1 MADLTA
7 HESEKQRVQK
17 VGQVYRDKGYD
28 VLIEPQGDQLP
39 DFLQAFRPDLIVHKG
54 DEHIVVEVRTR
65 GQISDFPQVNE
76 LAKVVRNE
84 ADWKF
89 ELFLLGPE
97 NSFFVNGASPLTVEE
112 IRSRRKEV
120 AFFVENGHLEA
131 VFLMGWSLVEA
142 ILRVLAVKEEIAGET
157 ATPDYLLKQM
167 TFEGIIA
174 RETYHDLKRAQQTRD
189 AIAHGFK
196 SSQLTVETVQEL
208 INLIDGE
215 LLQELDN
222 VAEGS

>member
-7 HESEKQRVQK
+7 RESERQRVQK

-28 VLIEPQGDQLP
+28 VLIEPQGNQLP

-65 GQISDFPQVNE
+65 GQVSDFPQVNE

-84 ADWKF
+84 VGWKF
-89 ELFLLGPE
+89 QLFLLGPE
-97 NSFFVNGASPLTVEE
+97 NSFFVNGASLFTVEE
-112 IRSRRKEV
+112 IRLKIKEV

-131 VFLMGWSLVEA
+131 AFLMGWSLVEA
-142 ILRVLAVKEEIAGET
+142 ILRVLAVKEGMEGET

-174 RETYHDLKRAQQTRD
+174 RETYHDLKRAQKTRN

-196 SSQLTVETVQEL
+196 SSQLTIESAQEL
-208 INLIDGE
+208 IDLIDGE
-215 LLQELDN
+215 LLRELDN

>member
-1 MADLTA
+1 MADLIA
-7 HESEKQRVQK
+7 QESERQRVQK

-39 DFLQAFRPDLIVHKG
+39 DFLQAFRPDLIAHKG
-54 DEHIVVEVRTR
+54 DENIVVEVRVR
-65 GQISDFPQVNE
+65 GQVSDFPQVNE

-97 NSFFVNGASPLTVEE
+97 NSFFVNGASLFTVEE
-112 IRSRRKEV
+112 IRLKIKEV

-131 VFLMGWSLVEA
+131 AFLMGWSLAEA
-142 ILRVLAVKEEIAGET
+142 TLRVLAVKEGIEGET

-222 VAEGS
+222 VAEGT

>member
-7 HESEKQRVQK
+7 RESEQQRVQK

-28 VLIEPQGDQLP
+28 VLIEPQSDQLP

-65 GQISDFPQVNE
+65 GQVSDFPQVNE

-84 ADWKF
+84 VGWKF

-97 NSFFVNGASPLTVEE
+97 NSFFVDEASPLTVEE
-112 IRSRRKEV
+112 IRSKRKEV
-120 AFFVENGHLEA
+120 ALFFENEHLEA
-131 VFLMGWSLVEA
+131 AFLMGWSLVEA
-142 ILRVLAVKEEIAGET
+142 ILRVLAVKEEIACET
-157 ATPDYLLKQM
+157 STPDYLLKQM

-174 RETYHDLKRAQQTRD
+174 RETYRDLKRAQQTRD

-208 INLIDGE
+208 IDLIDE
-215 LLQELDN
+215 VLLQELDN

>member
-7 HESEKQRVQK
+7 RESEQQRIQK

-28 VLIEPQGDQLP
+28 VLMEPQGNQLP
-39 DFLQAFRPDLIVHKG
+39 DFLQTFQPDLIVHKG

-65 GQISDFPQVNE
+65 GQVSDFPQVNE

-84 ADWKF
+84 AGWKF

-97 NSFFVNGASPLTVEE
+97 NSFFMNGASPLTVEE
-112 IRSRRKEV
+112 IRSKRKEV
-120 AFFVENGHLEA
+120 ALFFQNGHLEA
-131 VFLMGWSLVEA
+131 AFLMGWSLVEA
-142 ILRVLAVKEEIAGET
+142 TLRVLAVKEGIEGEA

-174 RETYHDLKRAQQTRD
+174 RETYHDLKHAQKTRD

-196 SSQLTVETVQEL
+196 SSQLTIETAQEL
-208 INLIDGE
+208 IDLIDGV

-222 VAEGS
+222 VVED

>member
-7 HESEKQRVQK
+7 HESESQRVQK

-65 GQISDFPQVNE
+65 GQVSDFPQVNE

-84 ADWKF
+84 VGWKF

-97 NSFFVNGASPLTVEE
+97 NSFFLNGASLFTVEE
-112 IRSRRKEV
+112 IRLKIKEV
-120 AFFVENGHLEA
+120 AFFMENGHLEA
-131 VFLMGWSLVEA
+131 AFLMGWSLVEA
-142 ILRVLAVKEEIAGET
+142 TLRILAVKEGIEGET

-174 RETYHDLKRAQQTRD
+174 RETYHDLKHAQQTRD

-208 INLIDGE
+208 IDLIDGV

-222 VAEGS
+222 VVED

>member
-7 HESEKQRVQK
+7 RESEQQRIQK

-28 VLIEPQGDQLP
+28 VLIEPQSDQLP

-65 GQISDFPQVNE
+65 GRVSDFPQVNE

-84 ADWKF
+84 VGWKF
-89 ELFLLGPE
+89 QLFLLGPE
-97 NSFFVNGASPLTVEE
+97 NSFFVNGASLFTVEE
-112 IRSRRKEV
+112 IRLKIKEV

-131 VFLMGWSLVEA
+131 AFLMGWSLVEA
-142 ILRVLAVKEEIAGET
+142 TLRVLAVKEGIEGET

-174 RETYHDLKRAQQTRD
+174 RETYHDLKHAQQTRD

-196 SSQLTVETVQEL
+196 SSQLTIETAQEL
-208 INLIDGE
+208 IDLIDGE

-222 VAEGS
+222 VVED

>member
-1 MADLTA
+1 MADLIA
-7 HESEKQRVQK
+7 HESERQRVQK

-39 DFLQAFRPDLIVHKG
+39 DFLQAFRPDLIAHKG
-54 DEHIVVEVRTR
+54 DENIVVEVRTR
-65 GQISDFPQVNE
+65 GQVSDFPQVNE

-84 ADWKF
+84 VGWKF

-112 IRSRRKEV
+112 IHSKRKEV
-120 AFFVENGHLEA
+120 ALFFQNGHLEA
-131 VFLMGWSLVEA
+131 AFLMGWSLVEA
-142 ILRVLAVKEEIAGET
+142 ILRVLAVKEGIEGET

-174 RETYHDLKRAQQTRD
+174 RETYHDLKHAQKTRD

-208 INLIDGE
+208 IDLIDGV

-222 VAEGS
+222 VAEGL

>member
-7 HESEKQRVQK
+7 HESERQRVQK

-28 VLIEPQGDQLP
+28 VLIEPQSDQLP
-39 DFLQAFRPDLIVHKG
+39 DFLQAFRPDLIAHKG
-54 DEHIVVEVRTR
+54 DEHIVVEVRVR
-65 GQISDFPQVNE
+65 GQVSDFPQVNE

-89 ELFLLGPE
+89 QLVLLGPE
-97 NSFFVNGASPLTVEE
+97 NSLSVAGASPFTVEE
-112 IRSRRKEV
+112 IRLKIKEV
-120 AFFVENGHLEA
+120 AFFVENEYLEA
-131 VFLMGWSLVEA
+131 AFLMGWSLVEA
-142 ILRVLAVKEEIAGET
+142 TLRTLAVKEGIEGET
-157 ATPDYLLKQM
+157 ATSDYLFKQM

-174 RETYHDLKRAQQTRD
+174 RETYHELKHAQKTRD

-208 INLIDGE
+208 IDLIDGV

-222 VAEGS
+222 VVED

>member
-7 HESEKQRVQK
+7 HESERQRVQK

-54 DEHIVVEVRTR
+54 DEHIVVEVRSR
-65 GQISDFPQVNE
+65 GQVSDFPQVNE

-84 ADWKF
+84 AGWKF

-97 NSFFVNGASPLTVEE
+97 NSFFMNGASPLTVEE
-112 IRSRRKEV
+112 IRSKRKEV
-120 AFFVENGHLEA
+120 ALFFQNGHLEA
-131 VFLMGWSLVEA
+131 AFLMGWSLVEA
-142 ILRVLAVKEEIAGET
+142 ILRTLAVKEGIEGET

-174 RETYHDLKRAQQTRD
+174 RETYHDLKHAQQTRD

-208 INLIDGE
+208 IDLIDGV

-222 VAEGS
+222 VADD

>member
-7 HESEKQRVQK
+7 PESESLRVQK

-28 VLIEPQGDQLP
+28 VLIEPQGNQLP
-39 DFLQAFRPDLIVHKG
+39 DFLQAFQPDLIAHKG

-65 GQISDFPQVNE
+65 GQVSDFPQVNE

-97 NSFFVNGASPLTVEE
+97 NSFFVNGARLFTVEE
-112 IRSRRKEV
+112 IRSKRKEV
-120 AFFVENGHLEA
+120 ALFVENGHLEA
-131 VFLMGWSLVEA
+131 AFLMGWSLVEA
-142 ILRVLAVKEEIAGET
+142 TLRVLAVKEGIEGET

-167 TFEGIIA
+167 TFEGLIA
-174 RETYHDLKRAQQTRD
+174 RETYHDLKQAQQTRD

-208 INLIDGE
+208 IDLIDGE

-222 VAEGS
+222 VAEDS

>member
-7 HESEKQRVQK
+7 RESEQQRIQK

-28 VLIEPQGDQLP
+28 VLMEPQGNQLP
-39 DFLQAFRPDLIVHKG
+39 DFLQTFQPDLIVHKG

-65 GQISDFPQVNE
+65 GQVSDFPQVNE

-84 ADWKF
+84 AGWKF

-97 NSFFVNGASPLTVEE
+97 NSFFMNGASPLTVEE
-112 IRSRRKEV
+112 IRSKRKEV
-120 AFFVENGHLEA
+120 ALFFQNGHLEA
-131 VFLMGWSLVEA
+131 AFLMGWSLVEA
-142 ILRVLAVKEEIAGET
+142 ILRTLAVKEGIEGET

-167 TFEGIIA
+167 AFEGIIA
-174 RETYHDLKRAQQTRD
+174 RETYHDLKRAQKTRD

-208 INLIDGE
+208 IDLIDGE

-222 VAEGS
+222 VAVD

>member
-7 HESEKQRVQK
+7 RENESLRVQK
-17 VGQVYRDKGYD
+17 VGQVYRNKGYD

-39 DFLQAFRPDLIVHKG
+39 DFLQTFRPDLIAHKG
-54 DEHIVVEVRTR
+54 DEHIVVEVRVR
-65 GQISDFPQVNE
+65 GQVSDFPQVNE

-97 NSFFVNGASPLTVEE
+97 NSFFVNRASLFTVEE
-112 IRSRRKEV
+112 ICLKIKEV
-120 AFFVENGHLEA
+120 AFLVENGHLEA
-131 VFLMGWSLVEA
+131 AFLIGWSLVEA
-142 ILRVLAVKEEIAGET
+142 ILRSLAVKEGIEGET

-174 RETYHDLKRAQQTRD
+174 RETYHDLKHAQQMRN

-208 INLIDGE
+208 IGLIDGE

-222 VAEGS
+222 VAEE

>member
-7 HESEKQRVQK
+7 RESEQQRIQK
-17 VGQVYRDKGYD
+17 VRQVYRDKGYD
-28 VLIEPQGDQLP
+28 VLIEPQSDQLP

-65 GQISDFPQVNE
+65 GQVSDFPQVNE

-84 ADWKF
+84 VGWKF
-89 ELFLLGPE
+89 QLFLLGPE
-97 NSFFVNGASPLTVEE
+97 NSFFVNGASLFTVEE
-112 IRSRRKEV
+112 IRLKIKEV

-131 VFLMGWSLVEA
+131 AFLMGWSLVEA
-142 ILRVLAVKEEIAGET
+142 TLRVLAVKEGIEGET

-174 RETYHDLKRAQQTRD
+174 RETYHDLKHAQQTRD

-208 INLIDGE
+208 IDLIDGV

-222 VAEGS
+222 VVED

>member
-7 HESEKQRVQK
+7 HESERQRVQK

-54 DEHIVVEVRTR
+54 DEHIVVGVRSR
-65 GQISDFPQVNE
+65 GQVSDFPQVNE

-84 ADWKF
+84 AGWKF

-97 NSFFVNGASPLTVEE
+97 NSFFMNGASSLTVEE
-112 IRSRRKEV
+112 IRSKRKEV
-120 AFFVENGHLEA
+120 ALFFQNGHLEA
-131 VFLMGWSLVEA
+131 AFLMGWSLVEA
-142 ILRVLAVKEEIAGET
+142 ILRSLAVKEGIEGET

-167 TFEGIIA
+167 TFEGIIS
-174 RETYHDLKRAQQTRD
+174 RETYHDLKHAQQTRD

-208 INLIDGE
+208 IDLIDGE
-215 LLQELDN
+215 LLQELGDY
-222 VAEGS
+222 SQR

>member
-7 HESEKQRVQK
+7 RESERQRVQK

-39 DFLQAFRPDLIVHKG
+39 DFLKTFRPDLIAHKG
-54 DEHIVVEVRTR
+54 DENIVVEVRTR
-65 GQISDFPQVNE
+65 GQVSDFPQVNE

-97 NSFFVNGASPLTVEE
+97 NSFFVDGASPLTVEE
-112 IRSRRKEV
+112 IRLKRKEV
-120 AFFVENGHLEA
+120 ALFVENRHLEA
-131 VFLMGWSLVEA
+131 AFLMGWSLVEA
-142 ILRVLAVKEEIAGET
+142 ILRVLAVKEGIEGET

-174 RETYHDLKRAQQTRD
+174 RETYHDLKHAQKTRD

-208 INLIDGE
+208 IDLIDE
-215 LLQELDN
+215 VLLQELDN

>member
-7 HESEKQRVQK
+7 HESERQRVQK

-28 VLIEPQGDQLP
+28 VLIEPQGNQLP

-54 DEHIVVEVRTR
+54 DEHIVVEVRSR
-65 GQISDFPQVNE
+65 GQVSDFPQVNE

-97 NSFFVNGASPLTVEE
+97 NSFFVNGASLFTVEE
-112 IRSRRKEV
+112 IRSKIVEV
-120 AFFVENGHLEA
+120 ALFVENGYLEA
-131 VFLMGWSLVEA
+131 AFLIGWSLVEA

-167 TFEGIIA
+167 TFEGIIS
-174 RETYHDLKRAQQTRD
+174 RETYHDLKHAQQTRD

-208 INLIDGE
+208 IDLIDGV
-215 LLQELDN
+215 LLQELNN

>member
-1 MADLTA
+1 MADMTSY
-7 HESEKQRVQK
+7 ESERQRVQK

-54 DEHIVVEVRTR
+54 DEHIVVEVRVR
-65 GQISDFPQVNE
+65 GQVSDFPQVNE
-76 LAKVVRNE
+76 LAKVIRNE

-97 NSFFVNGASPLTVEE
+97 NSFFMNGASPLTVEE
-112 IRSRRKEV
+112 IRSKRKEV
-120 AFFVENGHLEA
+120 VLFFQNGHLEA
-131 VFLMGWSLVEA
+131 AFLMGWSLVEA
-142 ILRVLAVKEEIAGET
+142 TLRVLAVKEGIEGET

-174 RETYHDLKRAQQTRD
+174 RETYHELKHAQKTRD

-208 INLIDGE
+208 IDLIDGV

-222 VAEGS
+222 VVES

>member
-1 MADLTA
+1 MADLTSY
-7 HESEKQRVQK
+7 ESGSLRIQTAIQA
-17 VGQVYRDKGYD
+17 YRGKGYD
-28 VLIEPQGDQLP
+28 VSIAPRGDQLP
-39 DFLQAFRPDLIVHKG
+39 DFLQAFRPDLIAHKG
-54 DEHIVVEVRTR
+54 DENIVVEVRTR

-97 NSFFVNGASPLTVEE
+97 NSFFVDGASPLTVEE
-112 IRSRRKEV
+112 IRSKRKEV
-120 AFFVENGHLEA
+120 ALFFQNGYLEA
-131 VFLMGWSLVEA
+131 AFLIGWSLVEA
-142 ILRVLAVKEEIAGET
+142 ILRTLAVKEEIAGET

-174 RETYHDLKRAQQTRD
+174 RETYHDLKRAQQTRN

-208 INLIDGE
+208 IDLIDGE
-215 LLQELDN
+215 LLQELDD
-222 VAEGS
+222 VVEE

>member
-7 HESEKQRVQK
+7 HESERQRVQK

-65 GQISDFPQVNE
+65 GQVSDFPQVNE

-97 NSFFVNGASPLTVEE
+97 NSFFVNGASLFTVKE
-112 IRSRRKEV
+112 IRSKIVEV
-120 AFFVENGHLEA
+120 ALFVENGHLEA
-131 VFLMGWSLVEA
+131 AFLMGWSLVEA
-142 ILRVLAVKEEIAGET
+142 ILRVLAVKEEIAGKT

-174 RETYHDLKRAQQTRD
+174 RETYHDLKHAQQTRD
-189 AIAHGFK
+189 AVAHGFK

-208 INLIDGE
+208 IDLIDRE
-215 LLQELDN
+215 LLRELDN
-222 VAEGS
+222 VAEES

>member
-7 HESEKQRVQK
+7 RESERQRVQK

-65 GQISDFPQVNE
+65 GQVSDFPQVNE

-84 ADWKF
+84 VGWKF
-89 ELFLLGPE
+89 QLFLLGPE
-97 NSFFVNGASPLTVEE
+97 NSFFVNGASLFTVEE
-112 IRSRRKEV
+112 IRLKIKEV

-131 VFLMGWSLVEA
+131 AFLMGWSLVEA
-142 ILRVLAVKEEIAGET
+142 ILRVLAVKEGMEGET

-174 RETYHDLKRAQQTRD
+174 RETYHDLKHAQKTRD

-196 SSQLTVETVQEL
+196 SSQLTAETVQEL
-208 INLIDGE
+208 IDLIDGE

-222 VAEGS
+222 VVED

>member
-7 HESEKQRVQK
+7 RESERQRVQK

-28 VLIEPQGDQLP
+28 VLIEPQGNQLP
-39 DFLQAFRPDLIVHKG
+39 DFLQTFRPDLIVHKG
-54 DEHIVVEVRTR
+54 DEHIVVEVRAR
-65 GQISDFPQVNE
+65 GQVFDFPQVNE

-97 NSFFVNGASPLTVEE
+97 NSFFVNGASLFTVKE
-112 IRSRRKEV
+112 IRSKIVEV
-120 AFFVENGHLEA
+120 ALFVKNGHLEA
-131 VFLMGWSLVEA
+131 AFLMGWSLVEA
-142 ILRVLAVKEEIAGET
+142 ILRVLAVKEGIEGET

-167 TFEGIIA
+167 AFEGIIA
-174 RETYHDLKRAQQTRD
+174 RETYHDLKHAQQTRD
-189 AIAHGFK
+189 AVAHGFK

-208 INLIDGE
+208 IDLIDGE
-215 LLQELDN
+215 LLRELNN
-222 VAEGS
+222 VVED

>member
-7 HESEKQRVQK
+7 HESERQRVQK

-28 VLIEPQGDQLP
+28 VLIEPQGNQLP
-39 DFLQAFRPDLIVHKG
+39 DFLQTFRPDLIVHKG

-65 GQISDFPQVNE
+65 GQVSDFPQVNE

-84 ADWKF
+84 VGWKF
-89 ELFLLGPE
+89 QLFLLGPE
-97 NSFFVNGASPLTVEE
+97 NSFFVNGASLFTVEE
-112 IRSRRKEV
+112 IRLKIKEV

-131 VFLMGWSLVEA
+131 AFLIGWSLVEA
-142 ILRVLAVKEEIAGET
+142 TLRVLAVKEEIAGET

-174 RETYHDLKRAQQTRD
+174 RETYHELKHAQQTRD

-196 SSQLTVETVQEL
+196 SSQLTVETAQEL
-208 INLIDGE
+208 IDLIDGV

-222 VAEGS
+222 VTEGS

>member
-7 HESEKQRVQK
+7 RASERQRVQK

-54 DEHIVVEVRTR
+54 DEHIVVEVRVR
-65 GQISDFPQVNE
+65 GQVSDSPQVNE

-84 ADWKF
+84 AGWKF

-97 NSFFVNGASPLTVEE
+97 NSFFMNGASPLTVEE
-112 IRSRRKEV
+112 ILSKRKEV
-120 AFFVENGHLEA
+120 ALFFQNGHLEA
-131 VFLMGWSLVEA
+131 AFLMGWSLVEA
-142 ILRVLAVKEEIAGET
+142 TLRVLAVKEGIEGET
-157 ATPDYLLKQM
+157 AMPDYLLKQM

-174 RETYHDLKRAQQTRD
+174 RETYHDLKHAQKTRN

-208 INLIDGE
+208 IDLIDGE
-215 LLQELDN
+215 LLRELDN
-222 VAEGS
+222 VVED

>member
-1 MADLTA
+1 MANLIA
-7 HESEKQRVQK
+7 HESERQRVQK

-28 VLIEPQGDQLP
+28 VLIAPQGDQLP
-39 DFLQAFRPDLIVHKG
+39 DFLQAFRPDLIAHKG
-54 DEHIVVEVRTR
+54 AEHIVVEVRMR
-65 GQISDFPQVNE
+65 GRVSDLPQVNE

-84 ADWKF
+84 VGWKF

-97 NSFFVNGASPLTVEE
+97 NSFFMNGASLFTVEE
-112 IRSRRKEV
+112 IRLKIKEV
-120 AFFVENGHLEA
+120 AFFVESGHLEA
-131 VFLMGWSLVEA
+131 AFLMGWSLVEA
-142 ILRVLAVKEEIAGET
+142 ILRVLAVKEGIEGET

-174 RETYHDLKRAQQTRD
+174 RETYHELKHAQKTRD

-208 INLIDGE
+208 IDLIDE
-215 LLQELDN
+215 VLLQELDN

>member
-7 HESEKQRVQK
+7 RESESLRVQK
-17 VGQVYRDKGYD
+17 VGQVYRNKGYD

-39 DFLQAFRPDLIVHKG
+39 DFLQTFRPDLIAHKG
-54 DEHIVVEVRTR
+54 DEHIVVEVRVR
-65 GQISDFPQVNE
+65 GQVSDFPQVNE

-84 ADWKF
+84 AGWKF

-97 NSFFVNGASPLTVEE
+97 NSFFVNGASLFTVEE
-112 IRSRRKEV
+112 IRSKRKEV
-120 AFFVENGHLEA
+120 ALFVENGHLEA
-131 VFLMGWSLVEA
+131 AFLMGWSLVEA
-142 ILRVLAVKEEIAGET
+142 ILRILAVKEGIEGET
-157 ATPDYLLKQM
+157 AMPDYLLKQM

-174 RETYHDLKRAQQTRD
+174 RETYHDLKHAQKTQD
-189 AIAHGFK
+189 AIARGFK

-208 INLIDGE
+208 IDLIDGE

-222 VAEGS
+222 VTEE

>member
-1 MADLTA
+1 MVDLTA
-7 HESEKQRVQK
+7 RESERMRVEEIAQT
-17 VGQVYRDKGYD
+17 YRDKGYD

-65 GQISDFPQVNE
+65 GQVSDFPQVNE
-76 LAKVVRNE
+76 LAKAVKNE
-84 ADWKF
+84 ADWRF
-89 ELFLLGPE
+89 QLVLLGPE
-97 NSFFVNGASPLTVEE
+97 NSLSVAGASPFTIEE
-112 IRSRRKEV
+112 IRLKIKEV
-120 AFFVENGHLEA
+120 AFLVENGHLEA
-131 VFLMGWSLVEA
+131 AFLIGWSLVEA
-142 ILRVLAVKEEIAGET
+142 ILRVLAVKEGIEGET

-174 RETYHDLKRAQQTRD
+174 RETYHDLKRAQKTRD
-189 AIAHGFK
+189 ALAHGFK

-208 INLIDGE
+208 LDLIDGE

-222 VAEGS
+222 VAEDS

>member
-1 MADLTA
+1 MVDLTA
-7 HESEKQRVQK
+7 RESERMRVEEIAQT
-17 VGQVYRDKGYD
+17 YLDKGYD
-28 VLIEPQGDQLP
+28 VLIEPEGDRLP
-39 DFLQAFRPDLIVHKG
+39 DFLQAFRPDLIVHKD

-65 GQISDFPQVNE
+65 GQVSDFPQVNE
-76 LAKVVRNE
+76 LSKAVKNE
-84 ADWKF
+84 ADWRF
-89 ELFLLGPE
+89 QLVLLGPE
-97 NSFFVNGASPLTVEE
+97 NSLSVAGASPFTIEE
-112 IRSRRKEV
+112 IRSKIVEV

-131 VFLMGWSLVEA
+131 AFLIGWSLVEA
-142 ILRVLAVKEEIAGET
+142 TLRVLAVQEGIEGET

-174 RETYHDLKRAQQTRD
+174 RETYHDLKHAQQTRN

-208 INLIDGE
+208 IDLIDGE

-222 VAEGS
+222 VVEE

>member
-1 MADLTA
+1 MANLIA
-7 HESEKQRVQK
+7 HESERQRVQK

-28 VLIEPQGDQLP
+28 VLIEPQSDQLP
-39 DFLQAFRPDLIVHKG
+39 DFLQAFRPDLIAHKG
-54 DEHIVVEVRTR
+54 DEHIVVEVRSR
-65 GQISDFPQVNE
+65 GQVSDFPQVNK

-84 ADWKF
+84 AGWKF

-112 IRSRRKEV
+112 IRSKRKEV
-120 AFFVENGHLEA
+120 ALFFQNGHLEA
-131 VFLMGWSLVEA
+131 AFLMGWSLVEA
-142 ILRVLAVKEEIAGET
+142 ILRVLAVIEGIEAET

-167 TFEGIIA
+167 AFEGIIA
-174 RETYHDLKRAQQTRD
+174 RETYHDLKHAQKTRD

-196 SSQLTVETVQEL
+196 SSQLTAETVQEL
-208 INLIDGE
+208 IDLIDGV

-222 VAEGS
+222 VAEE

>member
-7 HESEKQRVQK
+7 HESERQRVQK

-39 DFLQAFRPDLIVHKG
+39 DFLQAFRPDLIAHKG
-54 DEHIVVEVRTR
+54 AEHIVVEVRTR
-65 GQISDFPQVNE
+65 GQVSDFPQVNE

-84 ADWKF
+84 SDWRF
-89 ELFLLGPE
+89 QLFLMGPE
-97 NSFFVNGASPLTVEE
+97 NSFFVDGASPLTVEE
-112 IRSRRKEV
+112 IRSKRKEV
-120 AFFVENGHLEA
+120 ALFFQNGHLEA
-131 VFLMGWSLVEA
+131 AFLMGWSLVEA
-142 ILRVLAVKEEIAGET
+142 ILRVLAVIEGIEAET

-167 TFEGIIA
+167 AFEGIIA
-174 RETYHDLKRAQQTRD
+174 RETYHELKHAQKTRD

-208 INLIDGE
+208 IALIDE
-215 LLQELDN
+215 ILLQELDN
-222 VAEGS
+222 VAEDS

>member
-1 MADLTA
+1 MINFIR
-7 HESEKQRVQK
+7 QRVQK
-17 VGQVYRDKGYD
+17 VGQVYRGKGYD
-28 VLIEPQGDQLP
+28 VLIEPRGDQLP

-54 DEHIVVEVRTR
+54 DEHIVVEVKTR
-65 GQISDFPQVNE
+65 GQVSDFPQVNE
-76 LAKVVRNE
+76 LAKVVRNK

-89 ELFLLGPE
+89 ELFLIGPE
-97 NSFFVNGASPLTVEE
+97 NSFFVNGASLFTVEE
-112 IRSRRKEV
+112 IRSKIVEV

-131 VFLMGWSLVEA
+131 AFLMGWSLVEA
-142 ILRVLAVKEEIAGET
+142 ILRVLAAKEGIEGET

-174 RETYHDLKRAQQTRD
+174 RETYHDLKHAQKTRD

-208 INLIDGE
+208 IDLIDGE
-215 LLQELDN
+215 LLRELDN
-222 VAEGS
+222 VAEES

>member
-7 HESEKQRVQK
+7 RERGRLSVQK
-17 VGQVYRDKGYD
+17 VGQAYRDKGYD
-28 VLIEPQGDQLP
+28 VLIAPRGDQLP
-39 DFLQAFRPDLIVHKG
+39 DFLQAFRPDLIAHKG
-54 DEHIVVEVRTR
+54 DEHIVVEVKLR
-65 GQISDFPQVNE
+65 GRVSDFPQVNE

-97 NSFFVNGASPLTVEE
+97 NSFFVDGASPLTVEE
-112 IRSRRKEV
+112 IRSKRKEV
-120 AFFVENGHLEA
+120 ALFVESGHLEA
-131 VFLMGWSLVEA
+131 AFLLGWSLVEA
-142 ILRVLAVKEEIAGET
+142 ILRSLAVKEGIEGET

-174 RETYHDLKRAQQTRD
+174 RETYHALKHAQQTRN

-208 INLIDGE
+208 IDLIDGE

-222 VAEGS
+222 VAED

>member
-1 MADLTA
+1 MVDLTA
-7 HESEKQRVQK
+7 RENESLRVQK
-17 VGQVYRDKGYD
+17 VGRVYRNKGYD

-39 DFLQAFRPDLIVHKG
+39 DFLQAFQPDLIAHKG
-54 DEHIVVEVRTR
+54 DEHIVVEVRVR

-76 LAKVVRNE
+76 LAKIVRNE
-84 ADWKF
+84 VGWKF

-97 NSFFVNGASPLTVEE
+97 NSFFVNGATLFTVEE
-112 IRSRRKEV
+112 IRSKIVEL
-120 AFFVENGHLEA
+120 ALFVENGHLEA
-131 VFLMGWSLVEA
+131 AFLMGWSLVEA
-142 ILRVLAVKEEIAGET
+142 TLRVLAVKEGIEGET

-174 RETYHDLKRAQQTRD
+174 RETYHALKHIQQTRN

-208 INLIDGE
+208 IDLIDGE

-222 VAEGS
+222 VTEE

>member
-7 HESEKQRVQK
+7 HESERQRVQK

-28 VLIEPQGDQLP
+28 VLIEPQSDQLP
-39 DFLQAFRPDLIVHKG
+39 DFLQAFQPDLIAHKG
-54 DEHIVVEVRTR
+54 DEHIVVEVRVR
-65 GQISDFPQVNE
+65 GQVSDFPQVNE

-89 ELFLLGPE
+89 QLVLLGPE
-97 NSFFVNGASPLTVEE
+97 NSFFVDGASLFTVEE
-112 IRSRRKEV
+112 IRSKIVEV
-120 AFFVENGHLEA
+120 ALFVENGYLEA
-131 VFLMGWSLVEA
+131 AFLMGWSLAEA
-142 ILRVLAVKEEIAGET
+142 TLRVLAVKEGIEGET

-174 RETYHDLKRAQQTRD
+174 RETYHDLKHAQKTRN

-208 INLIDGE
+208 IDLIDGV

-222 VAEGS
+222 VAEG